1 MNGTTTQDRNADC
14 TIVALPPIRIVA
26 PLSLPTCNAFG
37 ISLMQCMQR
46 VQFSLSTVISFLSYW
61 DKMPEM
67 SKKNYGQWQYHEYLK
82 PGVMKHVGPAGALY
96 TVRVGSPRLLSI
108 ETLRWFADIADI
120 LR

>member
-1 MNGTTTQDRNADC
+1 MISQFAPTDIG
-14 TIVALPPIRIVA
+14 PPH
-26 PLSLPTCNAFG
+26 
-37 ISLMQCMQR
+37 
-46 VQFSLSTVISFLSYW
+46 YW

-108 ETLRWFADIADI
+108 ETLRWFADIADK
-120 LR
+120 